1 MKKAPIPKKIKK
13 VFSAHNDIRED
24 NYYWMRDD
32 KRENKE
38 VLDHLNE
45 ENKYTKSWFKKNKVS
60 NRIIFD
66 YYKKSIP
73 KFEESFKTKIDEY
86 NYFSTTSLS
95 QNYRKYYR
103 ERGKNKKLLLD
114 VNKLAK
120 NKNYFS
126 ISGIYPSRNHQLIA
140 YGQDTKG
147 RREYSIVIKNVE
159 NNKIIEKNIC
169 SSSGKIIWNND
180 SSGYFYL
187 KKDSKTL
194 IADSLFFHKLNT
206 NNKEDSLIYKENDK
220 QFNLNLS
227 LSRTK
232 KRLFLEIS
240 KTESNEFRTLDL
252 HDDDYKLKV
261 FLKRRN
267 NHLYYLDDSPNEY
280 FILSNRNKKINFALY
295 KTEIE
300 NTKENNWKVFIRHNK
315 KELLE
320 NFQIY
325 ENFLVLETRK
335 NGLPQ
340 LLLIDKKNRKKS
352 YICFKNS
359 SYSAYL
365 SSCLEY
371 KSNKFNFV
379 YSSLDTPSSIYSLNF
394 ITRKRKKLWEEK
406 FNYFKNSK
414 YVTER
419 ILIKARDGKK
429 IPVSLIYK
437 KGINLKSSPLLM
449 YGYGAYGLIIEPS
462 FRLTFLPLI
471 DDDFIFAIAHI
482 RGGQDMGRDWYDQGR
497 MLNKLN
503 TFYDFIDSTKGL
515 LNKNLGN
522 PGKVFAMGGSAG
534 GLLMGAIINFEP
546 KLYKGIVSAVPFV
559 DVLTTMSDESI
570 PLTTFEYK
578 EWGNPS
584 KKKEYFYI
592 KRYSPYDNIDVKPYP
607 SVLVTS
613 SLYDS
618 QVQYYE
624 PAKYVPKLREY
635 SSSGNPVLL
644 KMNMIGGHAG
654 KSGRLESLKETS
666 EELSFLQA
674 LAKRDF

>member
-1 MKKAPIPKKIKK
+1 M
-13 VFSAHNDIRED
+13 
-24 NYYWMRDD
+24 
-32 KRENKE
+32 
-38 VLDHLNE
+38 
-45 ENKYTKSWFKKNKVS
+45 
-60 NRIIFD
+60 
-66 YYKKSIP
+66 
-73 KFEESFKTKIDEY
+73 
-86 NYFSTTSLS
+86 
-95 QNYRKYYR
+95 
-103 ERGKNKKLLLD
+103 
-114 VNKLAK
+114 
-120 NKNYFS
+120 
-126 ISGIYPSRNHQLIA
+126 
-140 YGQDTKG
+140 
-147 RREYSIVIKNVE
+147 
-159 NNKIIEKNIC
+159 
-169 SSSGKIIWNND
+169 
-180 SSGYFYL
+180 
-187 KKDSKTL
+187 
-194 IADSLFFHKLNT
+194 
-206 NNKEDSLIYKENDK
+206 
-220 QFNLNLS
+220 
-227 LSRTK
+227 
-232 KRLFLEIS
+232 
-240 KTESNEFRTLDL
+240 
-252 HDDDYKLKV
+252 
-261 FLKRRN
+261 
-267 NHLYYLDDSPNEY
+267 
-280 FILSNRNKKINFALY
+280 
-295 KTEIE
+295 
-300 NTKENNWKVFIRHNK
+300 
-315 KELLE
+315 
-320 NFQIY
+320 
-325 ENFLVLETRK
+325 
-335 NGLPQ
+335 
-340 LLLIDKKNRKKS
+340 
-352 YICFKNS
+352 
-359 SYSAYL
+359 
-365 SSCLEY
+365 
-371 KSNKFNFV
+371 
-379 YSSLDTPSSIYSLNF
+379 
-394 ITRKRKKLWEEK
+394 
-406 FNYFKNSK
+406 
-414 YVTER
+414 
-419 ILIKARDGKK
+419 
-429 IPVSLIYK
+429 
-437 KGINLKSSPLLM
+437 
-449 YGYGAYGLIIEPS
+449 
-462 FRLTFLPLI
+462 I